1 MYSSIE
7 WDFSSE
13 PAPPSS
19 LESLHWPKL
28 LHLLLSKLVGKALG
42 KRRKWFLTMCTKS
55 LAKVY
60 GKDRLDLE
68 VIMSIIFG
76 LKDKERLLENM
87 GDL

>member
-1 MYSSIE
+1 MYTSTE
-7 WDFSSE
+7 WDFSSG

-60 GKDRLDLE
+60 GKDRPDLG
-68 VIMSIIFG
+68 VIMSVIEG